1 MDEFGVIGVS
11 ICELTYE
18 IPYVFEA
25 LMMWDIKML
34 QKLVMVF
41 FGWARQMDLETVNE
55 SALCS

>member
-11 ICELTYE
+11 ICELTKG

-25 LMMWDIKML
+25 LMMWDSRML

-41 FGWARQMDLETVNE
+41 WLGKTNG
-55 SALCS
+55 S